1 MTHSRSGPDPGRIAR
16 VHGGRP
22 IAVAAALALVA
33 LVALIGLAPPACAQ
47 EPDTT
52 RQRDIVDVARSVLG
66 WNVPDAQLTLE
77 SGAGGLSTTLLP
89 TIGYNPLYGFTV
101 GVGLS
106 SAGRI
111 GDDFETRVSRIAA
124 GGSYAFDTGQI
135 LLEGRGSFFLDR
147 NTRLVLADIRY
158 LDTTRPTWGLGP
170 AIEGQSEFSM
180 AYKLS
185 RLYLTHLWQVIGP
198 LYAGPGFRIDGFAD
212 IVDEDA
218 APGVITPYM
227 QYTGDS
233 PAAQNA
239 TGVSLNVLAD
249 SRDNPVNP
257 RSGYLVSL
265 TFNDFVEQLGSD
277 SNWQELQA
285 EYRVYPYLPGGSR
298 NRLAIWG
305 YTWLTYGHPPYLE
318 LPYIAGDTYGKT
330 GRGYLLGR
338 IRSTNLAYLEA
349 EYRLEL
355 RRDGLLG
362 VVGFGSGT
370 TVTDPGSGAF
380 GSANWAGGLGIRV
393 KFAKVSDTNLAVD
406 FGWGE
411 ANSFGVFAGLGEAF

>member
-1 MTHSRSGPDPGRIAR
+1 VIHSRSGPTPGLIAR
-16 VHGGRP
+16 APRVRT
-22 IAVAAALALVA
+22 IATDAALAL
-33 LVALIGLAPPACAQ
+33 LGLIGLALPTRAQ

-52 RQRDIVDVARSVLG
+52 QQRDIVDVARKVFG
-66 WNVPDAQLTLE
+66 MKVPDPQFTVE
-77 SGAGGLSTTLLP
+77 SRGGGLSTTLLP

-111 GDDFETRVSRIAA
+111 GDDPETRVSRIAA

-135 LLEGRGSFFLDR
+135 LLEGRGAFFLDR

-170 AIEGQSEFSM
+170 AIEGQTEFSM

-198 LYAGPGFRIDGFAD
+198 LYAGPGVRVDGFAD

-218 APGVITPYM
+218 APGVTTPYM
-227 QYTGDS
+227 QWTGDS

-257 RSGYLVSL
+257 REGYLVSL
-265 TFNDFVEQLGSD
+265 TFNDFVEQFGSD

-285 EYRVYPYLPGGSR
+285 EYRVYPYIPGGTR

-305 YTWLTYGHPPYLE
+305 FTWLTYGHPPYLE

-362 VVGFGSGT
+362 LVGFGSGT

-380 GSANWAGGLGIRV
+380 GSANWAGGAGIRV

-411 ANSFGVFAGLGEAF
+411 AGSFGVFAGLGEAF

>member
-1 MTHSRSGPDPGRIAR
+1 MTDLPGERGTPRRRSSLGL
-16 VHGGRP
+16 RP
-22 IAVAAALALVA
+22 SVAAVWLVLLLPLAGPHEA
-33 LVALIGLAPPACAQ
+33 HAQ
-47 EPDTT
+47 AADSTE
-52 RQRDIVDVARSVLG
+52 QRDIVDVARSIFG
-66 WNVPDAQLTLE
+66 RHVPEPQFTVEDPVA
-77 SGAGGLSTTLLP
+77 GLSTTLLP

-111 GDDFETRVSRIAA
+111 GDDPETRVSRIAA

-135 LLEGRGSFFLDR
+135 LLEGRGAFFLAR
-147 NTRLVLADIRY
+147 NTKLVLADVRY

-170 AIEGQSEFSM
+170 AIEGQPEFSM
-180 AYKLS
+180 AYKLT
-185 RLYLTHLWQVIGP
+185 RAYLTHLWQVIGP
-198 LYAGPGFRIDGFAD
+198 LYAGPGFRIDSFAD

-218 APGVITPYM
+218 APGVTTPY
-227 QYTGDS
+227 QEWTGSS
-233 PAAQNA
+233 PPAQNA

-257 RSGYLVSL
+257 REGYLLSL
-265 TFNDFVEQLGSD
+265 TFNDFVEQFGSD
-277 SNWQELQA
+277 SNWQEIQA
-285 EYRVYPYLPGGSR
+285 EYRVYPYIPGGTR

-305 YTWLTYGHPPYLE
+305 LAWMTYGHPPYLE

-355 RRDGLLG
+355 RRDGLVGL
-362 VVGFGSGT
+362 VGFGSST

-380 GSANWAGGLGIRV
+380 GSANWAGGAGIRV

-411 ANSFGVFAGLGEAF
+411 AGSFGVFAGLGEAF